1 LTLAISAI
9 CNVFRAILVTDST
22 SKSLYFA
29 TVVTFC
35 SLYAAQPIQPLL
47 KSEFQLSNF
56 QAILF
61 TTLMMAP
68 LGVAPLVYGYLLE
81 SFSAKVMLRWALFL
95 LGVLELF
102 FATADNYLTL
112 LTLRGIQGLMIP
124 AILTSLVTYIS
135 YTSPKHKVQHAIS
148 AYIAAT
154 IVGGFLGRFL
164 SGLFTDFLGWRFFF
178 FALGLLLM
186 LNSYLLK
193 GMARDAKLQYA
204 RPKLAEI
211 LALLRAKPYVWIYAS
226 IFCLFFVFAALMN
239 FLPFE
244 MKRIHPASRETGVG
258 LLYLG
263 YSMGLL
269 VSLNTRR
276 IIGYFGNEVK
286 AVTAGILVFAMGTLT
301 FMVENYLVLF
311 LGMFVFCT
319 GLFTAHSLLSG
330 LINKLALENKAI
342 ANGLYISFYYTGG
355 TLGSVL
361 PGAVFQRYGWQ
372 AFLLQLLVMIALA
385 LFFALRLKGV
395 AAEAGGQ
402 PKGPKPLSYPQ

>member
-1 LTLAISAI
+1 M
-9 CNVFRAILVTDST
+9 TDST
-22 SKSLYFA
+22 SKYLYFA

-35 SLYAAQPIQPLL
+35 SLYAAQPIQPLF

-102 FATADNYLTL
+102 FATADSYLTL

-124 AILTSLVTYIS
+124 AILTALMTYIS
-135 YTSPKHKVQHAIS
+135 YTSPKDKVQHAIA

-164 SGLFTDFLGWRFFF
+164 SGLFTDLFGWRFFF
-178 FALGLLLM
+178 FVLGLLLV

-193 GMARDAKLQYA
+193 DMARDAKLQYA
-204 RPKLAEI
+204 RPRLAEI
-211 LALLRAKPYVWIYAS
+211 LALLRARPFLWSYAS

-244 MKRIHPASRETGVG
+244 LKRINPASREAGIG
-258 LLYLG
+258 ILYLG
-263 YSMGLL
+263 YGMGLL
-269 VSLNTRR
+269 VSLNTRH
-276 IIGYFGNEVK
+276 IIRRFGSEINAITV
-286 AVTAGILVFAMGTLT
+286 GIVIFAMGTLA
-301 FMVENYLVLF
+301 FMVEKYLVLF
-311 LGMFVFCT
+311 FAMFVFCA

-330 LINKLALENKAI
+330 LVNKLARDNKAI

-372 AFLLQLLVMIALA
+372 AFLLQLLAMIALA
-385 LFFALRLKGV
+385 FFFTRRLQGVVGAADSSKG
-395 AAEAGGQ
+395 
-402 PKGPKPLSYPQ
+402 L

>member
-1 LTLAISAI
+1 M
-9 CNVFRAILVTDST
+9 TDST
-22 SKSLYFA
+22 IKYLYFA

-35 SLYAAQPIQPLL
+35 SLYAAQPIQPLF

-102 FATADNYLTL
+102 FATADSYFTL
-112 LTLRGIQGLMIP
+112 LALRGIQGLMIP
-124 AILTSLVTYIS
+124 AILTSLMTYIS
-135 YTSPKHKVQHAIS
+135 YTSPSNKVQHNIA

-164 SGLFTDFLGWRFFF
+164 SGLFTDLFGWRFFF

-186 LNSYLLK
+186 LNSYLLR

-204 RPKLAEI
+204 RPRFAEI
-211 LALLRAKPYVWIYAS
+211 TALLRSKPYVWIYAS

-244 MKRIHPASRETGVG
+244 LKRINPASRETGVG

-263 YSMGLL
+263 YGMGLL

-276 IIGYFGNEVK
+276 IIRYFGREVDAI
-286 AVTAGILVFAMGTLT
+286 AVGILVFALGTLS
-301 FMVENYLVLF
+301 FMVEKYLVMF
-311 LGMFVFCT
+311 LGMFVFCA

-330 LINKLALENKAI
+330 LINKLARDNKAI

-372 AFLLQLLVMIALA
+372 AFLVQLLVMIALA
-385 LFFALRLKGV
+385 FFFTRRLRDV
-395 AAEAGGQ
+395 AGETG
-402 PKGPKPLSYPQ
+402 

>member
-1 LTLAISAI
+1 MTH
-9 CNVFRAILVTDST
+9 ST
-22 SKSLYFA
+22 TKYLYFA

-35 SLYAAQPIQPLL
+35 SLYAAQPIQPVF

-61 TTLMMAP
+61 TTLMLAP

-81 SFSAKVMLRWALFL
+81 SFSAKVMLRWALFS
-95 LGVLELF
+95 LGVLELL
-102 FATADNYLTL
+102 FASADSYLAL

-124 AILTSLVTYIS
+124 AILTALMTYIS
-135 YTSPKHKVQHAIS
+135 YTSPRDKVQHAIA

-154 IVGGFLGRFL
+154 IFGGFLGRFL
-164 SGLFTDFLGWRFFF
+164 SGLFTDFFGWRFFF
-178 FALGLLLM
+178 YVLGLLLI

-193 GMARDAKLQYA
+193 GMARDAKLEYA
-204 RPKLAEI
+204 RPRLVEI
-211 LALLRAKPYVWIYAS
+211 LALLRSKPYVWIYAS

-244 MKRIHPASRETGVG
+244 LKRINPASREAGVG

-276 IIGYFGNEVK
+276 IIRYFGSEVK
-286 AVTAGILVFAMGTLT
+286 AIAVGILIFALGTLI
-301 FMVENYLVLF
+301 FMVEKYLVLF
-311 LGMFVFCT
+311 FGMFVFCT
-319 GLFTAHSLLSG
+319 GLFAAHSLLSG
-330 LINKLALENKAI
+330 LVNKLASDNKAI

-355 TLGSVL
+355 ALGSVL

-385 LFFALRLKGV
+385 FFFTRRLKGF
-395 AAEAGGQ
+395 EPG
-402 PKGPKPLSYPQ
+402 SHPQ

>member
-1 LTLAISAI
+1 
-9 CNVFRAILVTDST
+9 VTDST
-22 SKSLYFA
+22 SKYLYFA

-35 SLYAAQPIQPLL
+35 SLYAAQPIQPLF

-102 FATADNYLTL
+102 FAAADSYFIL

-124 AILTSLVTYIS
+124 AILTSLMTYIS
-135 YTSPKHKVQHAIS
+135 YTSPQDKVQHNIA

-164 SGLFTDFLGWRFFF
+164 SGLCTDLFGWRFFF
-178 FALGLLLM
+178 FALGLLLI

-204 RPKLAEI
+204 RPRLAEI
-211 LALLRAKPYVWIYAS
+211 IALLRAKPYVWIYAS

-244 MKRIHPASRETGVG
+244 LKRIYPASRETGVG

-276 IIGYFGNEVK
+276 IIGYFGNEINAITV
-286 AVTAGILVFAMGTLT
+286 GIVIFSMGTLA
-301 FMVENYLVLF
+301 FMVEHYLVLF
-311 LGMFVFCT
+311 FAMFVFCA

-330 LINKLALENKAI
+330 LVNKLALDNKAI

-372 AFLLQLLVMIALA
+372 VFLLQLLAMIALA
-385 LFFALRLKGV
+385 FLCTRRLKGV
-395 AAEAGGQ
+395 VGATG
-402 PKGPKPLSYPQ
+402 SS

>member
-1 LTLAISAI
+1 MPDSAI
-9 CNVFRAILVTDST
+9 RY
-22 SKSLYFA
+22 LYFA
-29 TVVTFC
+29 TIVTFC
-35 SLYAAQPIQPLL
+35 SLYAAQPIQPLF

-81 SFSAKVMLRWALFL
+81 SFPAKVMLRWALFL
-95 LGVLELF
+95 LGVLEII
-102 FATADNYLTL
+102 FATADSYFSL
-112 LTLRGIQGLMIP
+112 LTIRGVQGLMIP
-124 AILTSLVTYIS
+124 AILTSLMSYIS
-135 YTSPKHKVQHAIS
+135 YTSPKEKVQHAIA

-164 SGLFTDFLGWRFFF
+164 SGLFTDLFGWRFFF
-178 FALGLLLM
+178 FILGLLLL
-186 LNSYLLK
+186 LNCYLLK
-193 GMARDAKLQYA
+193 DMARDAKLKYA
-204 RPKLAEI
+204 RPKPGEI
-211 LALLRAKPYVWIYAS
+211 LALLQAREFLWLYAA

-244 MKRIHPASRETGVG
+244 LKKINPASRETGVG

-263 YSMGLL
+263 YSMGIL
-269 VSLNTRR
+269 VSLNTGR
-276 IIGYFGNEVK
+276 IIRRFGSE
-286 AVTAGILVFAMGTLT
+286 ADAIGAGILVFALGTLS
-301 FMVENYLVLF
+301 FMVETYSVMF
-311 LGMFVFCT
+311 LGMFVFCA

-330 LINKLALENKAI
+330 YVNRLAHDNKAI

-372 AFLLQLLVMIALA
+372 AFLVQLLAMIALA
-385 LFFALRLKGV
+385 FFFTRRLKRAV
-395 AAEAGGQ
+395 AR
-402 PKGPKPLSYPQ
+402 SSV